1 MQSITVR
8 VGHTT
13 GKHSA
18 RLEHRIVQAQAE
30 QSKERRR
37 GKTAAE
43 KNFEN
48 RVKNY
53 LKDKGAWVLKYWGGA
68 AYTKSGIPDLL
79 VCFEGWFLGIELKAP
94 KGKPSELQLYN
105 LREIEKAGGIG
116 ILLYPKDYEQFKQF
130 IEHLELGELPV
141 NLYGVYPFLT
151 EWNHI
156 KK

>member
-1 MQSITVR
+1 M
-8 VGHTT
+8 
-13 GKHSA
+13 
-18 RLEHRIVQAQAE
+18 
-30 QSKERRR
+30 
-37 GKTAAE
+37 AAE

-48 RVKNY
+48 KVKKF

-79 VCFEGWFLGIELKAP
+79 VCFNGWFLGIELKAP
-94 KGKPSELQLYN
+94 KGRPSDLQLYN
-105 LREIEKAGGIG
+105 LRQIEKAGGIG
-116 ILLYPKDYEQFKQF
+116 ILLYPKDYEQFKGF

-156 KK
+156 KNN